1 MNRYGDRET
10 GTNFA
15 VCFHGDIC
23 WRDADVTAGFTDG
36 TSASSSVV
44 VLILALEYEA
54 DGDKLVTGVGI
65 STGPK

>member
-23 WRDADVTAGFTDG
+23 QRGADVTDGFTDG
-36 TSASSSVV
+36 TSVFSPVV
-44 VLILALEYEA
+44 FLKLAPEYEA
-54 DGDKLVTGVGI
+54 DWDKLVTGVGM